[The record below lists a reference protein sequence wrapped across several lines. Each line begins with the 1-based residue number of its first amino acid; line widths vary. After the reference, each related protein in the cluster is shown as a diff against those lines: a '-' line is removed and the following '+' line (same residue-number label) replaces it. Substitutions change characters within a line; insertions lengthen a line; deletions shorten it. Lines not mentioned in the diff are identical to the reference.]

1 MSLMTATESKGKEIK
16 VRELKSINSTLLVTE
31 HEKGLAGRGK
41 INLLICTDQL
51 KVFINLSV
59 YKI

>member
-1 MSLMTATESKGKEIK
+1 MSLMTPTENKGKEIK

-41 INLLICTDQL
+41 NNLLICTDQL

>member
-1 MSLMTATESKGKEIK
+1 MSLMTPTESKGKEIK

-41 INLLICTDQL
+41 NNFAQT
-51 KVFINLSV
+51 S
-59 YKI
+59 